1 MFLTLRAVIDF
12 ALLVVGFPALHK
24 VSFKFSPTPQSKD
37 LLISRLS
44 VALFAIGSLIISAA
58 PVVPLVGLG
67 IVIFA
72 FGSGFS
78 PAARSLATTFVQQD
92 EAGLLYTTLA
102 ITQTI
107 GGLIAGPLLALS
119 FRWGLSIGAEW
130 TGIPF
135 ALVAGFFACGFIAVC
150 FVRL

>member
-1 MFLTLRAVIDF
+1 M
-12 ALLVVGFPALHK
+12 
-24 VSFKFSPTPQSKD
+24 
-37 LLISRLS
+37 
-44 VALFAIGSLIISAA
+44 
-58 PVVPLVGLG
+58 VPLVALG

-78 PAARSLATTFVQQD
+78 PAARSLATTFVQQN

-119 FRWGLSIGAEW
+119 FRLGLSIGAEW

-135 ALVAGFFACGFIAVC
+135 ALVAGLFACGLIAIS

>member
-1 MFLTLRAVIDF
+1 VVDF
-12 ALLVVGFPALHK
+12 VLLVVGFPALHRL
-24 VSFKFSPTPQSKD
+24 SFSWSATPQGKD

-44 VALFAIGSLIISAA
+44 VTSFAIGSLIISTA
-58 PVVPLVGLG
+58 PVVPLVAVG
-67 IVIFA
+67 IVVFA

-92 EAGLLYTTLA
+92 EAGLLYSTLA
-102 ITQTI
+102 ITQTV
-107 GGLIAGPLLALS
+107 GELIAGPLLALS
-119 FRWGLSIGAEW
+119 FRLGLSIGSQW